1 MKNTDSSDNTEAQI
15 KSKKAKYTTDSKTMT
30 TKTMGPKMMGLLLS
44 MMEWYDFAVFAS
56 LVNILGAVFF
66 KQADSWM
73 NLLYGFM
80 SLSIGYFFRPLGAV
94 IFGYI
99 ADKKNSI
106 YSLKYSTLFMAIG
119 TLGIGLLPI
128 NMPTLSIY
136 ILIISRMIQGT
147 ALGGCYGVSYVHV
160 STNTAPGKKNRAIAF
175 VCIGFLLGFI
185 AGNGVVGILTY
196 LMSTENLYSFGWRIP
211 FIFGGVNSLLLF
223 AYLLK
228 MKASSASANSLH
240 GNTEKNIGNIEVDKT
255 NTASNALSS
264 SFTLRNT
271 IQLIKSI
278 GLISLDMI
286 GFHIFFIFNVSYLIQ
301 LGASQTYMSMQNVI
315 LMFAMMPTI
324 WFFGL
329 LSDKI
334 GERFILLIAS
344 TLFIILGFLFP
355 WEEQYKL
362 LLALLTLG
370 AIYGSLPNFV
380 VSQFDKE
387 HQNYFTGLSFN
398 IASAFFGGLT
408 PIVATILVRYSACAL
423 SLTMG
428 GIGML
433 LIMILLIGRKSAI
446 KA

>member
-1 MKNTDSSDNTEAQI
+1 MTKTDNSDKADM
-15 KSKKAKYTTDSKTMT
+15 KSKSNQSKTMNSKGIS
-30 TKTMGPKMMGLLLS
+30 TKTMGPKTMGLLLS

-80 SLSIGYFFRPLGAV
+80 SLSIGYFFRPLGAI

-106 YSLKYSTLFMAIG
+106 QSLKYSTLFMTIG

-128 NMPTLSIY
+128 SMPTLSIY
-136 ILIISRMIQGT
+136 ILIISRMIQGA

-160 STNTAPGKKNRAIAF
+160 SSNTAQGKKNRAIAF

-211 FIFGGVNSLLLF
+211 FVFGGISSLLLF
-223 AYLLK
+223 AYLIK
-228 MKASSASANSLH
+228 ISKSSNYTISKPENSLS
-240 GNTEKNIGNIEVDKT
+240 NEIENNKQVK
-255 NTASNALSS
+255 AQVSN
-264 SFTLRNT
+264 SFTVRNT
-271 IQLIKSI
+271 IQLVKSI
-278 GLISLDMI
+278 SLISLDMI

-324 WFFGL
+324 WCFGW

-334 GERFILLIAS
+334 GERTVLLTASIL
-344 TLFIILGFLFP
+344 FVILGFLFP

-362 LLALLTLG
+362 VLALLTLG
-370 AIYGSLPNFV
+370 AVYGSLPNFV

-398 IASAFFGGLT
+398 IASALFGGLT
-408 PIVATILVRYSACAL
+408 PIVATVLVRHSEYAL

-428 GIGML
+428 GIGIF
-433 LIMILLIGRKSAI
+433 LIMILLVSK
-446 KA
+446 KNKK